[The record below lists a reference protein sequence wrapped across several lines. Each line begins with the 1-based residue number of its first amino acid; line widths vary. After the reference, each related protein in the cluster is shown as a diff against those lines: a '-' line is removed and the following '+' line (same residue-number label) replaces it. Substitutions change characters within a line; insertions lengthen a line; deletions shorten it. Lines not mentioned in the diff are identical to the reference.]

1 VRPLKL
7 ELKGFT
13 AFREAA
19 VLDLAG
25 LEVFAISGLTGSGK
39 SSLLDAM
46 TYALYGRVERVG
58 DRVSQL
64 ISQGLPRMAVSL
76 EFEVGHDRYKVTRST
91 PAKGATK
98 IQLMRW
104 DADQWNQAGEGSDRV
119 RDVERR
125 LAGIIGL
132 TYDGFTRS
140 VLLPQGKFA
149 EFMVGDPKKRREI
162 LTELL
167 GHALFK
173 RMAERAGSMGRE
185 AAIRAETLSGVLEQE
200 FGDVTPEALA
210 EAKRRA
216 KDVAGRERA
225 LTLAAE
231 QVIRILA
238 RWDQAKGS
246 IEELKACATEAGNAA
261 TQAQASADELGGL
274 AERLE
279 AHAEAAAEL
288 AARAASADQALELAR
303 AALSSADATLGSATD
318 LTKAHTSAHALA
330 EMAKARAKVASEGER
345 SKERALTLEGVLE
358 LCSRTLVE
366 GEEALAVREA
376 GARDAETA
384 LEAARHADS
393 VTAVSA
399 GLVAGDPCPVCGQPL
414 PEAPGP
420 QVDGALDAATRALEA
435 ARTELE
441 AARKTSMEA
450 QRALDRAKREA
461 ESNAAEQ
468 VRVGTELE
476 ELERSRTNQTAQL
489 VAILGDP
496 LPQDPAGEVERRM
509 AERRRLDDAER
520 NATREASEATQA
532 ALKAEHERTT
542 LEAQIDRHRERL
554 AADRQPLLDRA
565 ARALGKKKP
574 PPKIPASPETE
585 VALAPALQRRASLLA
600 EAMAVLAER
609 LQGEAA
615 KRAALEPQ
623 LLAEAAAVVGD
634 LVEPAPTLEALAES
648 VNAACRAATADVAT
662 ATHQAKDLAVR
673 LDRKKQVHD
682 DVKQFETRAGI
693 FKALAQELR
702 ADRLIAFLQVEALQL
717 LAAAGSERLA
727 ALSDGRYRLVC
738 HDDEFSVVDTW
749 NGDEER
755 SVRTLSGGETFLAS
769 LALALALA
777 DQVRSLS
784 VTDRARLDSLFLDE
798 GFGTLDPESLS
809 TVTDAIEQLGG
820 DGRLVGVITHV
831 KDLAEQFPRIEVTK
845 SPSGSRLQLVP

>member
-1 VRPLKL
+1 LGVRPLKL

-98 IQLMRW
+98 IQLMKW

-125 LAGIIGL
+125 LAAIIGL

-200 FGDVTPEALA
+200 FGDVTREALA
-210 EAKRRA
+210 EAKGRA
-216 KDVAGRERA
+216 KDAGGQEKA
-225 LTLAAE
+225 LTVAAE

-261 TQAQASADELGGL
+261 TQSQASADELGGL
-274 AERLE
+274 GERLE
-279 AHAEAAAEL
+279 AHVEAAAEL
-288 AARAASADQALELAR
+288 AARAASGDQALELAR

-345 SKERALTLEGVLE
+345 SRERALTLEGVLE
-358 LCSRTLVE
+358 VCSRTLLE

-376 GARDAETA
+376 EARDAETA
-384 LEAARHADS
+384 LEAARHADL

-414 PEAPGP
+414 TEAPGP

-476 ELERSRTNQTAQL
+476 ELERSRTDQTALL
-489 VAILGDP
+489 VAVLGDP

-520 NATREASEATQA
+520 DATREASEATQA
-532 ALKAEHERTT
+532 VLKAEHERTT

-574 PPKIPASPETE
+574 PPKIPASPETG
-585 VALAPALQRRASLLA
+585 VAPALQRRASLLA
-600 EAMAVLAER
+600 EAMAALAGR

-615 KRAALEPQ
+615 ERAALEPQ

-662 ATHQAKDLAVR
+662 ATHRAKDLAVR

-798 GFGTLDPESLS
+798 GFGTLDPDSLA

-845 SPSGSRLQLVP
+845 SPSGSRLRLVP